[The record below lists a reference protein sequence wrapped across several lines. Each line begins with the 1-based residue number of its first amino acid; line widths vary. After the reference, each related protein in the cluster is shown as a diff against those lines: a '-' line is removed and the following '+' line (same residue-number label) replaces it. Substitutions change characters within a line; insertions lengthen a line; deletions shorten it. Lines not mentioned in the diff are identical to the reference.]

1 MPRNQ
6 LYSLIHILTNAFFG
20 SIFEKLKQKK
30 RSLFPKALLRYRV
43 QFLANFI
50 AGAESAP
57 C

>member
-30 RSLFPKALLRYRV
+30 GHSFQKPYLDIV
-43 QFLANFI
+43 CNF
-50 AGAESAP
+50 
-57 C
+57 